1 MQNLEGLA
9 LKGGNLQSIDDIEQL
24 EKTIGQL
31 KAIHGEMSLLSKKSQ
46 NDAVNEFKLGMI
58 NKVISS
64 ANAVLGTNYRPFEDF
79 EAFDVDALPSNSD
92 VVFVIAQ
99 YLEEVERYRTDNVV
113 YSDYKWVYLID
124 GKPSEILADAK
135 TRGKG

>member
-1 MQNLEGLA
+1 M
-9 LKGGNLQSIDDIEQL
+9 KSIDDIEKF

-31 KAIHGEMSLLSKKSQ
+31 KAVHGEMSLLSKKSQ
-46 NDAVNEFKLGMI
+46 NDAVNKFKLGMI
-58 NKVISS
+58 NKIIAS
-64 ANAVLGTNYRPFEDF
+64 ANNALGPSYRPFDDF
-79 EAFDVDALPSNSD
+79 EAFDIDELPSNSD

-99 YLEEVERYRTDNVV
+99 YLEEIERYRTDNVV
-113 YSDYKWVYLID
+113 YHDYKWVYLVD